1 MTADNTVITLLHVVE
16 PTASI
21 LLRRQAIVVSNL
33 MHMQV
38 DFAVYTALVSMSS
51 GMDVVSAGN
60 AAAAQTG
67 TGAQ

>member
-1 MTADNTVITLLHVVE
+1 
-16 PTASI
+16 
-21 LLRRQAIVVSNL
+21 
-33 MHMQV
+33 MHMQL